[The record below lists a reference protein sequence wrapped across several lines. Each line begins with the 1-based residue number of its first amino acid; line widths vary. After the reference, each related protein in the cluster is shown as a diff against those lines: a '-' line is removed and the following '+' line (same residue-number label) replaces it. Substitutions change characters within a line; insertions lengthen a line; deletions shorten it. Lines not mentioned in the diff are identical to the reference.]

1 MLADRTR
8 LASLLAVTLLALAAA
23 GCSRGENTFR
33 VGLLTDC
40 RGIYSGYEE
49 QMLAGAELPL
59 LRHGARLTNGKPSGG
74 VSGARVAGRAV
85 ELVRGCTEESENSIL
100 VEEARRLVEDEGVD
114 AVVGPFGEEDSL
126 IAREVARKYPDVVFI
141 PAWSGAQEL
150 TLRHPAANV
159 YRFDTDEAQDVAGL
173 GTYAYRTLGWRSAVT
188 VEDGTFVGWQE
199 EAAFVAEFC
208 ALGGKMKAR
217 LYLGGSISKLSDP
230 RKPKVARTIKEA
242 DGVALLTWGL
252 LTPSWLV
259 PTLSRTLGSLPNR
272 LILGAYL
279 MDDSNSFV
287 HVALP
292 AGVVGVSSTPP
303 ANSTPAMRRH
313 RAEFSKAFPGLFP
326 ADAET
331 RAVLAF
337 HDAMEGLL
345 RGIEAADGDLSDGR
359 QRLHESL
366 AEVRFDAPSSPV
378 RLDRNR
384 QAVRNTYVERV
395 GREPRKRELV
405 RVVPGVEQTFR
416 GLLSSSPA
424 PGPGSQPC
432 RKGSPPSWA
441 R

>member
-1 MLADRTR
+1 
-8 LASLLAVTLLALAAA
+8 
-23 GCSRGENTFR
+23 
-33 VGLLTDC
+33 
-40 RGIYSGYEE
+40 
-49 QMLAGAELPL
+49 
-59 LRHGARLTNGKPSGG
+59 
-74 VSGARVAGRAV
+74 
-85 ELVRGCTEESENSIL
+85 
-100 VEEARRLVEDEGVD
+100 
-114 AVVGPFGEEDSL
+114 
-126 IAREVARKYPDVVFI
+126 
-141 PAWSGAQEL
+141 
-150 TLRHPAANV
+150 
-159 YRFDTDEAQDVAGL
+159 
-173 GTYAYRTLGWRSAVT
+173 
-188 VEDGTFVGWQE
+188 
-199 EAAFVAEFC
+199 
-208 ALGGKMKAR
+208 
-217 LYLGGSISKLSDP
+217 
-230 RKPKVARTIKEA
+230 
-242 DGVALLTWGL
+242 
-252 LTPSWLV
+252 
-259 PTLSRTLGSLPNR
+259 
-272 LILGAYL
+272 

-416 GLLSSSPA
+416 GLLSRSPA